1 VTSPDNTLRVGEQVD
16 ETKINFIKEIKDEE
30 KISEYEDLLKELVF
44 STKELDIENYHDLS
58 LHVMH
63 KKGYITDVILLWI
76 EKDEG
81 IVVKPSTG
89 LMLESNNSK
98 ENLAKLTKQQ
108 LKKLRE
114 IIE

>member
-1 VTSPDNTLRVGEQVD
+1 
-16 ETKINFIKEIKDEE
+16 
-30 KISEYEDLLKELVF
+30 
-44 STKELDIENYHDLS
+44 
-58 LHVMH
+58 MH